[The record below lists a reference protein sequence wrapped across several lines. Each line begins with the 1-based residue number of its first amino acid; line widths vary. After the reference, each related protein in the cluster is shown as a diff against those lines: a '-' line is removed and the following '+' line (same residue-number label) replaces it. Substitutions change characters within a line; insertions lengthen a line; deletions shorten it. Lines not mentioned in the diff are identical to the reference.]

1 MLNNRTPQMDLEE
14 QRKRESQK
22 WYAGDAPT
30 RGETLTQIGRIY
42 QQDKQAGLNA
52 FKSFMQL
59 SSDPSSAMYSP
70 YMSATNNSTRQSF
83 AQYGVDTS
91 NVNDA
96 WFESNAWMKQ
106 YNRVGSTGNVLGTAK
121 SATDAQNMASLYA
134 DLYDQEQ
141 TTKKA
146 ETEWAAL
153 QDEVRYWTSRADLNM
168 SDDEILAKINWG
180 NYPTLAK
187 MDEAATAG
195 APVFTTRAVG
205 YDKDLL
211 KGVIYQTRNNGGSG
225 DLLMDSAHYYS
236 GMGNQYT
243 PDEAV
248 RARFTYG
255 SATYNPYVVSGTI
268 NDLGLYFGE
277 GSFDRTWLEKNADIL
292 NGTNETAKKNYHKV
306 QDAVSLTEKANDELA
321 KLNADID
328 RLVGMG
334 VSADNIMGTID
345 RYLEEGTYPTLNKL
359 QGSIETGELLSTAS
373 PINFDYASIRSMVD
387 EKVNAKGASPEQAN
401 EAEGIDIVNH
411 NGSDAEKAFF
421 ASMAA
426 LDYDEQVNQMWLG
439 MDGGELDGDYMAR
452 SYETLANSFNKK
464 WASGAEDAIGGY
476 AEYQDA
482 LHAQTE
488 AIMTIERSD
497 AYKRLKEL
505 GYAGEAN
512 DYQAINNFMNEQIS
526 DEDYEAVWESMHT
539 MLADLAQAEYNAD
552 WVAENKY
559 IGEEY
564 KNDYSALEAFRRRAM
579 VQGNLSIDPLLRN
592 GEDYS
597 IMDYAGV
604 TADDMVSQVVAANE
618 GVSSQEAAAHV
629 ATVYGDEKA
638 RLESEIA
645 TLEQSGYSGKTLDN
659 KRNKLA
665 AVERILGDVERNSVQ
680 NNADFAEKSA
690 AGEAKIDT
698 ATLEP
703 DSYNAKVTKD
713 GNIAV
718 SLMVYN
724 HMTDEERARL
734 HYYAE
739 TDPEQAI
746 AYLDELTDDTYGV
759 IPYRV
764 HGTVSESAKK
774 FAADHPVL
782 ATAASVITSPLQLAG
797 TAYSVAQG
805 LQGKELNP
813 HSRFMVANAFV
824 GQTRAQVAEDIDVA
838 TQDNPVLNF
847 FSKVAYSAVTSGA
860 ESLLFGAAGKIGL
873 PMMVSANMSST
884 VQNALQRGAS
894 TTEALLLGGASGL
907 VEYATEK
914 IPFDALTDAMK
925 GGKAAAKG
933 FKENF
938 VRIVTD
944 AAKTGS
950 QDAAGEGLSEWAGN
964 VADQLIMKDKSQHNI
979 AVKTYLAER
988 EGATEEEAEKA
999 VFKDEMMDVLSA
1011 SVSGF
1016 ISSGA
1021 NVAAAETYNTLTGNV
1036 EQEPAAETKRT
1047 ADPRLARKMANLE
1060 AVALSGDNPS
1070 PSITAALTSETDA
1083 TSTIAKAVTLEAQ
1096 RIFGDNTASALSG
1109 IYGAAYDAGVSDAE
1123 ITSALKKS
1131 LAPGNADGKVQL
1143 QELTQDGASTG
1154 RIKTFVQNMQNAPE
1168 FTHADAREVL
1178 INEQQRVIF
1187 EESTTYEGLR
1197 SALEAESNAKNAYTK
1212 AQQVVGKVQ
1221 LQRSASVKEMNK
1233 AMAAYNE
1240 SLTNPNGN
1248 TQTAIQHAYMIAI
1261 DNVANF
1267 NSAFEAANRR
1277 MQEAKAKYDAAISNY
1292 KEVSKRILADVR
1304 AKAEKMVDQAL
1315 MEAENK
1321 TVSELSS
1328 AAKPVTDT
1336 AADGSPKRDDSE
1348 IRNAVIEEMREAG
1361 LLDELTD
1368 INRQIAEYEQKL
1380 AGSHKKNSLSK
1391 AIRRAKD
1398 HLVRKRAELS
1408 SVVDDLVAQ
1417 EVARIETTQP
1427 ETQAMKTEFVEMVRE
1442 LVSEEDVQVSGVDP
1456 VDLKKMQEA
1465 YVTTLRD
1472 YKQAKADAKAAMND
1486 ADDPDNPFLIYDE
1499 NEVNRI
1505 AVPFEEK
1512 FQSALGDLMDIA
1524 PKLNP
1529 IALKN
1534 LPVKGQLV
1542 WGNNTIEEDGTVYR
1556 YALIDKAEIKGTE
1569 YEKINSPRII
1579 GETSEGVNIYSK
1591 EPSVFIVSPEG
1602 EVVEGFWIAKAA
1614 KQSKYGSDKLKE
1626 KAFYYGF
1633 KPNEMRADRL
1643 LMKIPL
1649 SAETAKVYKATKSID
1664 PVETQTKAQPEAS
1677 ARVMAESTGINRD
1690 ADTATIPMTQK
1701 TQGTYTSDGDDYD
1714 ALLEQYGAIEQGE
1727 NPVNDMPVPKRV
1739 DDELKVMR
1747 GVRTAREAFT
1757 NEQLPAEVIK
1767 EIVVDERATYQADT
1781 NAKQIAWAQ
1790 NELAQGYDH
1799 AVGVWESAIDGGNI
1813 PNARQIALGSM
1824 LVHEAVGRGDTAMA
1838 QKTIVELAE
1847 VETRAGQTVQASRIL
1862 KKLGNNA
1869 LLYYT
1874 VRAESEINRRLAKKG
1889 VHISVDET
1897 LAANLM
1903 KAKTDQEKMDA
1914 TQAIINDLAAKLPRT
1929 WRDKANAL
1937 AYLSMLS
1944 SPVTHVKNFA
1954 GNAANL
1960 PLAAIENAVGTA
1972 IDKLRPQDKR
1982 THVLNIDKAYLDF
1995 AKKDYAETKDSDKG
2009 DRYKITAGAVYAART
2024 PFADK
2029 GIGKALNK
2037 VSDVESKFLKAGDR
2051 VYKNMYY
2058 PRLMASYLQAQG
2070 VDLKNIPQ
2078 NTLIKAR
2085 KYADRKSKEYLYQDD
2100 GAAVQWIQKGYE
2112 IPVFGEALRAVMP
2125 FAKTPINIAKRSM
2138 EFSVIGGV
2146 ANIAYQGKKNGWGSN
2161 EVVEAISKSVAGG
2174 AMHVVG
2180 FLLANAGILVP
2191 SLGDDPED
2199 QMAELRGSQAYALEI
2214 GDTSYTIS
2222 WAGPAATE
2230 MLLGAEIAKAFDG
2243 KFTVDEL
2250 VGSGLNLLNPLLDN
2264 TFLDGIVD
2272 LLSIG
2277 QYTQGGADL
2286 AGEVVAQL
2294 GSSYMAQYFP
2304 AALGAIAR
2312 TIDATRR
2319 STTTDPNSPIPE
2331 SLQYQFAKMLNKIPG
2346 ISMTRP
2352 AWTDEFGQPDK
2363 TDGWLQRAL
2372 ENLVF
2377 PWYQN
2382 ELKSDDI
2389 VLNEINKI
2397 YVATGGTDKALVPEM
2412 AAKSFSESNAKHKLG
2427 GDDYVKM
2434 NELHGKI
2441 QRDALEDLFSRP
2453 EWAEID
2459 PYIKAEMIKDVYSY
2473 ADNASRVDYVST
2485 SPFSDSWQADAYK
2498 NGNIV
2503 DVVLGRAEKHAQST
2517 WGKLYAAEVVG
2528 FALRNDWES
2537 ATERAMEMTIA
2548 YPLGASLSMKQAR
2561 TKIES
2566 ALKTKLQ
2573 EGDAEITLEE
2583 YDTVMQLYALGM
2595 IDSTLVDELMAQ

>member
-30 RGETLTQIGRIY
+30 RGETLAQIGRVY
-42 QQDKQAGLNA
+42 QQNQQAGLKA

-59 SSDPSSAMYSP
+59 SADPSSSMYSP

-83 AQYGVDTS
+83 AQYGVDAN

-96 WFESNAWMKQ
+96 WFESNAWMKRD
-106 YNRVGSTGNVLGTAK
+106 NRVGSTGNVLGTAK

-153 QDEVRYWTSRADLNM
+153 QDEVRYWASRADLNM
-168 SDDEILAKINWG
+168 SDDEILAKVNWG
-180 NYPTLAK
+180 NYPTLSK
-187 MDEAATAG
+187 MDAAATSG
-195 APVFTTRAVG
+195 APVYTTRAVG

-236 GMGNQYT
+236 GMGNKYEA
-243 PDEAV
+243 DEAV

-306 QDAVSLTEKANDELA
+306 QDAVALTEKANDELA

-345 RYLEEGTYPTLNKL
+345 RYLEDGTYPTLNKL
-359 QGSIETGELLSTAS
+359 QGSIETGELMNTAS

-387 EKVNAKGASPEQAN
+387 EKVNAKGATPEQAN

-439 MDGGELDGDYMAR
+439 MEGGELDGDYMAR

-505 GYAGEAN
+505 GYTGDAN

-629 ATVYGDEKA
+629 AAVYGDEKA

-698 ATLEP
+698 STLEP

-746 AYLDELTDDTYGV
+746 AYLGELTDDTYGV

-813 HSRFMVANAFV
+813 HSRFMAANAFV

-847 FSKVAYSAVTSGA
+847 FSKAAYSAVTSGA

-907 VEYATEK
+907 VEYLTEK

-933 FKENF
+933 FKQNF

-964 VADQLIMKDKSQHNI
+964 VADKLIMKDKSQHNI
-979 AVKTYLAER
+979 AVKTYLAEH

-999 VFKDEMMDVLSA
+999 VLKDEMMDVLSA
-1011 SVSGF
+1011 SVSGL

-1021 NVAAAETYNTLTGNV
+1021 NVAAVETYNALTGNV
-1036 EQEPAAETKRT
+1036 EQEPAAATKRT

-1154 RIKTFVQNMQNAPE
+1154 KIKTFVQNMQNAPE

-1187 EESTTYEGLR
+1187 EESTTCEGLR

-1328 AAKPVTDT
+1328 AAKPVTDN
-1336 AADGSPKRDDSE
+1336 AVDGEPKRDDSE
-1348 IRNAVIEEMREAG
+1348 IRNAVIEEMRNAG

-1368 INRQIAEYEQKL
+1368 VNREIEKLQKQIAGNRRNNEVAKPLQRMLKEKQRIQSAL
-1380 AGSHKKNSLSK
+1380 AQDVE
-1391 AIRRAKD
+1391 A
-1398 HLVRKRAELS
+1398 
-1408 SVVDDLVAQ
+1408 LVAQ

-1427 ETQAMKTEFVEMVRE
+1427 VTQAE
-1442 LVSEEDVQVSGVDP
+1442 VQ
-1456 VDLKKMQEA
+1456 
-1465 YVTTLRD
+1465 
-1472 YKQAKADAKAAMND
+1472 
-1486 ADDPDNPFLIYDE
+1486 
-1499 NEVNRI
+1499 
-1505 AVPFEEK
+1505 
-1512 FQSALGDLMDIA
+1512 
-1524 PKLNP
+1524 
-1529 IALKN
+1529 
-1534 LPVKGQLV
+1534 
-1542 WGNNTIEEDGTVYR
+1542 
-1556 YALIDKAEIKGTE
+1556 
-1569 YEKINSPRII
+1569 
-1579 GETSEGVNIYSK
+1579 
-1591 EPSVFIVSPEG
+1591 PE
-1602 EVVEGFWIAKAA
+1602 
-1614 KQSKYGSDKLKE
+1614 
-1626 KAFYYGF
+1626 
-1633 KPNEMRADRL
+1633 
-1643 LMKIPL
+1643 
-1649 SAETAKVYKATKSID
+1649 
-1664 PVETQTKAQPEAS
+1664 AQPEAQLEVQPEAQLEAS

-1690 ADTATIPMTQK
+1690 ADTATIPMTQE
-1701 TQGTYTSDGDDYD
+1701 TQDTYTSDGDDYD
-1714 ALLEQYGAIEQGE
+1714 ALLEKYGAIEQGE

-1739 DDELKVMR
+1739 NDELKVMR

-1790 NELAQGYDH
+1790 NVLAQGYDH
-1799 AVGVWESAIDGGNI
+1799 AVGVWESAVEGGNI

-1824 LVHEAVGRGDTAMA
+1824 LVHEAVARGDMAIA

-1847 VETRAGQTVQASRIL
+1847 AETRAGQTTQASRIL

-1944 SPVTHVKNFA
+1944 SPVTHIKNFA

-2009 DRYKITAGAVYAART
+2009 DRYKVTAGAVYAART

-2427 GDDYVKM
+2427 GDDYAKM

-2528 FALRNDWES
+2528 FALRDDWES

-2566 ALKTKLQ
+2566 ELKTKLQ
-2573 EGDAEITLEE
+2573 EGDAEITPEE
-2583 YDTVMQLYALGM
+2583 YDAVMQLYALGM

>member
-1 MLNNRTPQMDLEE
+1 MKLNLPSLSKTASTPQMELSRR
-14 QRKRESQK
+14 QESENTK
-22 WYAGDAPT
+22 WYKGDSPT
-30 RGETLTQIGRIY
+30 RGETLAQIGRLY
-42 QQDKQAGLNA
+42 EQDQQSGLRA
-52 FKSFMQL
+52 YKSFLTL
-59 SSDPSSAMYSP
+59 SQDPSSAMYSP

-83 AQYGVDTS
+83 AQYGVDAS

-153 QDEVRYWTSRADLNM
+153 QDEVRYWASRADLNM
-168 SDDEILAKINWG
+168 SDDEILAKVNWG
-180 NYPTLAK
+180 NYPTLSK
-187 MDEAATAG
+187 MDAAATSG
-195 APVFTTRAVG
+195 APVYTTRAVG

-236 GMGNQYT
+236 GMGNQYEA
-243 PDEAV
+243 DEAV

-306 QDAVSLTEKANDELA
+306 QDAVALTEKANDELA

-359 QGSIETGELLSTAS
+359 QGSIETGELLNTAS

-387 EKVNAKGASPEQAN
+387 EKVSAKGATPEQAN

-439 MDGGELDGDYMAR
+439 MESGELDGDYMAR

-505 GYAGEAN
+505 GYTGEAN

-638 RLESEIA
+638 RLENEIA

-746 AYLDELTDDTYGV
+746 AYLGELTDDTYGV

-774 FAADHPVL
+774 FAADHLVL

-813 HSRFMVANAFV
+813 YSRFMAANAFV

-847 FSKVAYSAVTSGA
+847 FSKAAYSAVTSGA
-860 ESLLFGAAGKIGL
+860 ESLLFGTAGKIGL

-979 AVKTYLAER
+979 AVKTYLEEH

-999 VFKDEMMDVLSA
+999 VLKDEMMDVLSA
-1011 SVSGF
+1011 SVSGL

-1021 NVAAAETYNTLTGNV
+1021 NVAAVETYNALTGNV

-1047 ADPRLARKMANLE
+1047 ADPRLARKTANLG

-1070 PSITAALTSETDA
+1070 PSITAALTSKTDA

-1096 RIFGDNTASALSG
+1096 RIFGDNTASTLSG

-1154 RIKTFVQNMQNAPE
+1154 KIKTFVQNMQNAPE
-1168 FTHADAREVL
+1168 FAHADAREVL

-1187 EESTTYEGLR
+1187 EESTTFEGLH
-1197 SALEAESNAKNAYTK
+1197 SAIKAQENAKNAYTK
-1212 AQQVVGKVQ
+1212 AQQVVGKIQ
-1221 LQRSASVKEMNK
+1221 KQQSASVAEMNK
-1233 AMAAYNE
+1233 AMNAYNE

-1248 TQTAIQHAYMIAI
+1248 TQTAIQHAYMMAI

-1267 NSAFEAANRR
+1267 NSALEAANRR

-1292 KEVSKRILADVR
+1292 KEVGKRIFADVR
-1304 AKAEKMVDQAL
+1304 AKAEKAVNQAL

-1321 TVSELSS
+1321 SVSELSS
-1328 AAKPVTDT
+1328 TAKPVTDT
-1336 AADGSPKRDDSE
+1336 AVDGAPKKDDSE
-1348 IRNAVIEEMREAG
+1348 IRNAVIEEMRNAG

-1368 INRQIAEYEQKL
+1368 VNREIDKLQKQIA
-1380 AGSHKKNSLSK
+1380 GN
-1391 AIRRAKD
+1391 RRNNEAAKPLQRMLKEKQRIQSALTQD
-1398 HLVRKRAELS
+1398 VEA
-1408 SVVDDLVAQ
+1408 LVAQ
-1417 EVARIETTQP
+1417 EVARIETAQP
-1427 ETQAMKTEFVEMVRE
+1427 ETQA
-1442 LVSEEDVQVSGVDP
+1442 
-1456 VDLKKMQEA
+1456 
-1465 YVTTLRD
+1465 
-1472 YKQAKADAKAAMND
+1472 
-1486 ADDPDNPFLIYDE
+1486 
-1499 NEVNRI
+1499 EV
-1505 AVPFEEK
+1505 
-1512 FQSALGDLMDIA
+1512 
-1524 PKLNP
+1524 
-1529 IALKN
+1529 
-1534 LPVKGQLV
+1534 
-1542 WGNNTIEEDGTVYR
+1542 
-1556 YALIDKAEIKGTE
+1556 
-1569 YEKINSPRII
+1569 
-1579 GETSEGVNIYSK
+1579 
-1591 EPSVFIVSPEG
+1591 
-1602 EVVEGFWIAKAA
+1602 
-1614 KQSKYGSDKLKE
+1614 
-1626 KAFYYGF
+1626 
-1633 KPNEMRADRL
+1633 
-1643 LMKIPL
+1643 
-1649 SAETAKVYKATKSID
+1649 
-1664 PVETQTKAQPEAS
+1664 QPEAS
-1677 ARVMAESTGINRD
+1677 AKVMAESTGINRD

-1701 TQGTYTSDGDDYD
+1701 TQDTYTSDGDDYD
-1714 ALLEQYGAIEQGE
+1714 ALLEKYGAIEQGE

-1739 DDELKVMR
+1739 NDELKVMR

-1790 NELAQGYDH
+1790 NQLAQGYDH
-1799 AVGVWESAIDGGNI
+1799 AVGVWESAIEGGNI
-1813 PNARQIALGSM
+1813 PNAKQIALGSM

-1889 VHISVDET
+1889 VHIAIDK
-1897 LAANLM
+1897 AFADNLM
-1903 KAKTDQEKMDA
+1903 KAKTEKEKMDA

-1944 SPVTHVKNFA
+1944 SPVTHIKNFA

-2037 VSDVESKFLKAGDR
+2037 VSDAESKLLQAGDR

-2100 GAAVQWIQKGYE
+2100 SAAARWIQKGYE

-2199 QMAELRGSQAYALEI
+2199 QMAALTGSQAYALEI
-2214 GDTSYTIS
+2214 GGTSYTIS

-2304 AALGAIAR
+2304 AALGAFAR

-2331 SLQYQFAKMLNKIPG
+2331 SLQYQFAKMLNKIPFV
-2346 ISMTRP
+2346 SMTRP

-2427 GDDYVKM
+2427 GDDYAKM

-2528 FALRNDWES
+2528 FALRDDWES

-2566 ALKTKLQ
+2566 ELKTKLQ
-2573 EGDAEITLEE
+2573 EGDAEITPEE
-2583 YDTVMQLYALGM
+2583 YDAVMQLYALGM